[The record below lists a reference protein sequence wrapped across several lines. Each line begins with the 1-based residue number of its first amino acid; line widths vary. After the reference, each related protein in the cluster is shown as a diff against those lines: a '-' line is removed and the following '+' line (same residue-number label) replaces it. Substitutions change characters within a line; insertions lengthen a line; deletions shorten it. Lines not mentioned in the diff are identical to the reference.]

1 MGRVKIDRTGD
12 GVVKYSPEHW
22 KQLDK
27 LRKHALKVTTVFA
40 HHGIDSLT
48 YGSVA
53 RGDVSPKSD
62 IDIILLTQIPSYRV
76 ELILDETNLSLN
88 SKKIIQATPNDIIK
102 AHFELEGDVC
112 ITSLLT
118 DFTSSP
124 FEFYRFGG
132 ALNHKQVENSKRVPG
147 VDKRLILIEP
157 NDEGHNESSLIE
169 RQYEASKILGIS
181 QSMIDQRIRVL
192 TRRDKIGRTGIFL
205 NQDIGLNENIE
216 EELRKIARR
225 NPLIRRRLNRK

>member
-1 MGRVKIDRTGD
+1 MGRVKINRTG
-12 GVVKYSPEHW
+12 GGLVKYSKEHW
-22 KQLDK
+22 KLLDNF
-27 LRKHALKVTTVFA
+27 RKQALKVTSVFA

-88 SKKIIQATPNDIIK
+88 HKKLIQATPNDIIK
-102 AHFELEGDVC
+102 AHFELEGDIC

-118 DFTSSP
+118 NFTSSP

-132 ALNHKQVENSKRVPG
+132 ALNHKELQENKRVPG
-147 VDKRLILIEP
+147 VDKSLIIIEP
-157 NDEGHNESSLIE
+157 NEEGHNESPLIE

-205 NQDIGLNENIE
+205 NKDVGINENIE
-216 EELRKIARR
+216 EELRKIARH

>member
-1 MGRVKIDRTGD
+1 MGRVKINRTGE
-12 GVVKYSPEHW
+12 GVVKYSPDHW
-22 KQLDK
+22 EQLNN
-27 LRKHALKVTTVFA
+27 LRKHALKVTSVFA
-40 HHGIDSLT
+40 DHGINSLT

-53 RGDVSPKSD
+53 RGDVNPKSD

-76 ELILDETNLSLN
+76 ELILDETNLTLN
-88 SKKIIQATPNDIIK
+88 HKKLIQATPNDIIK
-102 AHFELEGDVC
+102 AHFELEGNIC

-132 ALNHKQVENSKRVPG
+132 ALNHKELQDNKRVPG

-157 NDEGHNESSLIE
+157 NDEGHKESSLIE
-169 RQYEASKILGIS
+169 RQYEVSKILGIS
-181 QSMIDQRIRVL
+181 QSMTDQRIRVL

-205 NQDIGLNENIE
+205 NKDIGLNENME
-216 EELRKIARR
+216 EELRNIAKH

>member
-132 ALNHKQVENSKRVPG
+132 ALNHKQVENSKRIPG

-205 NQDIGLNENIE
+205 NKDIGLNENIE
-216 EELRKIARR
+216 EELRSIARH

>member
-1 MGRVKIDRTGD
+1 MGRVKINRTGE

-22 KQLDK
+22 EHLDN
-27 LRKHALKVTTVFA
+27 LRKHALKVTSVFA

-53 RGDVSPKSD
+53 RGDVNPKSD

-88 SKKIIQATPNDIIK
+88 HKKIIQATPNDIIK
-102 AHFELEGDVC
+102 AHFEIEGDIC

-132 ALNHKQVENSKRVPG
+132 ALNHKQLQDNERVPG

-157 NDEGHNESSLIE
+157 NDEGHKESPLIE
-169 RQYEASKILGIS
+169 RQYEASKILRIS

-205 NQDIGLNENIE
+205 NKDIGLNENIE
-216 EELRKIARR
+216 EELRSIARH

>member
-205 NQDIGLNENIE
+205 NKDIGLNENIE
-216 EELRKIARR
+216 EELRSIARH